1 MGRSCIRRTELRN
14 KITTMTNTSLSSPV
28 TPPVTPTAA
37 SAFGARTTALEAV
50 NGLSLSGRNA
60 IVTGGASGLGLET
73 SRALASAGANVTLAV
88 RNLDQGHA
96 AADAIRQEFP
106 GASVSV
112 AKLDLSDLA
121 TVRRLAADWLA
132 GGKPLDILIN
142 NAAIM
147 ACPLT
152 RTAQGWEAQFATNH
166 LGHFAL
172 TTALLPALK
181 QAAKIR
187 GDARVVA
194 LSSSGH
200 KITGVDF
207 DDIHFERR
215 EYNKW
220 KAYGQAKSANAMFAL
235 GLHLRHQG
243 DGITANAV
251 HPGGIMTGLQKFLP
265 IEEMR
270 ALGWLKADDT
280 PLDIFK
286 SPAQGAS
293 TSVWAATAP
302 ELKGKGGLY
311 REDCHQGIP
320 AEPSNRVS
328 GYSPHIMDA
337 AAAHRLW
344 EVSEA
349 LLAA

>member
-1 MGRSCIRRTELRN
+1 MSE
-14 KITTMTNTSLSSPV
+14 TSVS
-28 TPPVTPTAA
+28 TPTT
-37 SAFGARTTALEAV
+37 SRFGACTTALEAAS
-50 NGLSLSGRNA
+50 GLSLEGRNA

-88 RNLDQGHA
+88 RNLDQGNE
-96 AADAIRQEFP
+96 AADFLRKEFP
-106 GASVSV
+106 GATVSV
-112 AKLDLSDLA
+112 AKLDLGDLA
-121 TVRRLAADWLA
+121 IVRRMAADWLA
-132 GGKPLDILIN
+132 GGQALDILIN

-147 ACPLT
+147 ACPLM
-152 RTAQGWEAQFATNH
+152 RTAQGWEAQFSTNH

-172 TTALLPALK
+172 TTALLPALM
-181 QAAKIR
+181 QAAKAS

-200 KITGVDF
+200 KISGVDF

-220 KAYGQAKSANAMFAL
+220 KAYGQAKSANALFAL
-235 GLHLRHQG
+235 GLHLRHQA

-293 TSVWAATAP
+293 TSVWAATARA
-302 ELKGKGGLY
+302 LKGNGGMYL
-311 REDCHQGIP
+311 EDCHQGIQ

-337 AAAHRLW
+337 AAAQRLW
-344 EVSEA
+344 DVSEA

>member
-1 MGRSCIRRTELRN
+1 MTQ
-14 KITTMTNTSLSSPV
+14 TTA
-28 TPPVTPTAA
+28 PTAPPSPIT
-37 SAFGARTTALEAV
+37 SAFGARTTALEAAS
-50 NGLSLSGRNA
+50 GLSLKGRNA

-73 SRALASAGANVTLAV
+73 SRALASTGAHVTMAV

-96 AADAIRQEFP
+96 AAAAIRQEFS
-106 GASVSV
+106 GAAVSV
-112 AKLDLSDLA
+112 AKLDLADLA
-121 TVRRLAADWLA
+121 RVRQLAADWLA
-132 GGKPLDILIN
+132 GGKALDILIN

-147 ACPLT
+147 ACPVT

-181 QAAKIR
+181 QAAKTG
-187 GDARVVA
+187 GDARVVC

-200 KITGVDF
+200 KIAGVDF

-235 GLHLRHQG
+235 GLHLRHHA

-265 IEEMR
+265 MEEMR

-286 SPAQGAS
+286 SPVQGAS

-302 ELKGKGGLY
+302 ALKGKGGMYL
-311 REDCHQGIP
+311 EDCDQGVQ

-337 AAAHRLW
+337 AAAQRLW
-344 EVSEA
+344 DVSEA

>member
-1 MGRSCIRRTELRN
+1 MVCEARGVCCAPSTLEQ
-14 KITTMTNTSLSSPV
+14 TMTEPIT
-28 TPPVTPTAA
+28 
-37 SAFGARTTALEAV
+37 SAFHARSTALDVVA
-50 NGLSLSGRNA
+50 GLDLKGQRA
-60 IVTGGASGLGLET
+60 IVTGGAGGLGLET
-73 SRALASAGANVTLAV
+73 SRALAVAGAEVTLAV
-88 RNLDQGHA
+88 RTLAQGGA
-96 AADAIRQEFP
+96 AA
-106 GASVSV
+106 GALRV
-112 AKLDLSDLA
+112 ASGRRNVHVAMLDLADLA
-121 TVRRLAADWLA
+121 SIARFAADWGDA
-132 GGKPLDILIN
+132 PLHILVN

-181 QAAKIR
+181 KGAPSR
-187 GDARVVA
+187 LVA

-200 KITGVDF
+200 KICGVDF

-220 KAYGQAKSANAMFAL
+220 KAYGQAKSANALMSL
-235 GLHLRHQG
+235 GVHLRHG
-243 DGITANAV
+243 ADGITANAV
-251 HPGGIMTGLQKFLP
+251 HPGGIMTGLQKYLP
-265 IEEMR
+265 IEEQR

-280 PLDIFK
+280 PLDLFK
-286 SPAQGAS
+286 TPEQGAS

-302 ELKGKGGLY
+302 ALQGHGGLY
-311 REDCHQGIP
+311 LEDCRQGVP

-328 GYSPHIMDA
+328 GYSPHIMDE

-344 EVSEA
+344 ELSVA
-349 LLAA
+349 MLAGAAR